1 MANQVLSLNGHKGSL
16 PSRVVFHMQRLD
28 AGTGYVGVDLR
39 GGKITVPE
47 QQLYHPEIGSVIQQM
62 GRKCVTECVW
72 R

>member
-1 MANQVLSLNGHKGSL
+1 MATRVHL
-16 PSRVVFHMQRLD
+16 PSRVVFCMQRLD
-28 AGTGYVGVDLR
+28 PGTGYVGVDLC